1 MWQKDAEK
9 IRIANENGFEVLTI
23 WDSEYK
29 KDKECILKKC
39 LDFLNI

>member
-9 IRIANENGFEVLTI
+9 IRIANENGFGVLTI

-29 KDKECILKKC
+29 KGKKGTLQKC